1 LLLSIF
7 SEINWVKL
15 GMNGAVMEVEDDED
29 EEPDEVD
36 EVMED
41 VELACSCG
49 SDTMKRIEV
58 YFILST

>member
-15 GMNGAVMEVEDDED
+15 GMNGVVMVVEDDEE
-29 EEPDEVD
+29 EEPNEVG
-36 EVMED
+36 EVLED
-41 VELACSCG
+41 IELACSCG